1 MEKKGSISVEY
12 WTCKVVVTAIMT
24 TPTRIIVNAKND
36 SLKPR
41 SHFHVDCRGPLRLPR
56 KRNGFGTA
64 DKLQLPLIRKQDSDG
79 NLERQLINQK
89 QAAWTRKTS
98 LNLQPVVISF

>member
-1 MEKKGSISVEY
+1 MEKKGSISVEN
-12 WTCKVVVTAIMT
+12 WTCNVVVTAIMT

-41 SHFHVDCRGPLRLPR
+41 NHFHVDCRGPLRLPR

-64 DKLQLPLIRKQDSDG
+64 VTLQLPLTRNVDSDG
-79 NLERQLINQK
+79 FKERQLNNQK

-98 LNLQPVVISF
+98 LNQSSL